1 MTGKLVK
8 CVDSKWQ
15 SVADEDAYKLT
26 KLEGQVM
33 SAQLLMLWSSWSVRK
48 HLCEIKLLYILLS
61 CSTHIFNS
69 CQTTLER
76 QRIKSTGNCFITS
89 DCSANCGDVLES

>member
-33 SAQLLMLWSSWSVRK
+33 SAQLLMLWSS
-48 HLCEIKLLYILLS
+48 
-61 CSTHIFNS
+61 
-69 CQTTLER
+69 
-76 QRIKSTGNCFITS
+76 
-89 DCSANCGDVLES
+89 